1 MFNNKIIFITGGT
14 GSFGQKFIEVVST
27 LYKPKKLIVYSRD
40 EYKQFLMQ
48 KKFNPKKYPFLRFL
62 LGDVRDL
69 ERLKIAM
76 RGADYVVHAALK
88 HGRTETINGICKN
101 KYKWC

>member
-48 KKFNPKKYPFLRFL
+48 KNLIQKNTRF
-62 LGDVRDL
+62 
-69 ERLKIAM
+69 
-76 RGADYVVHAALK
+76 
-88 HGRTETINGICKN
+88 
-101 KYKWC
+101 